1 MTGVAAVGRWSGG
14 VGGGGDVEEFE
25 DLLLLGGEFGLE
37 CLDGVAGGVGEVV
50 AGDTGEDLKDPLG

>member
-1 MTGVAAVGRWSGG
+1 MGWRSGG

-25 DLLLLGGEFGLE
+25 DLGLLGGEVGLE

-50 AGDTGEDLKDPLG
+50 AGGPGEDLEDALG